1 MTQKELM
8 HDTELKMKK
17 TVEATQREFSTIR
30 TGRASS
36 ALVEGIRVDYY
47 GAPTPLKQ
55 LAAISTQDARLLV
68 IQPWD
73 KTVLAEVER
82 AILKSE
88 IGITPTNDG
97 KVIRLSMPSLTDERR
112 AELDKIL
119 KKIAEDGHV
128 SIRTARHVA
137 IESARKLEKDKL
149 ITEDDRFNAQDEIQ
163 KLTDKYIKE
172 IDSLLAQK
180 EKEIQA

>member
-1 MTQKELM
+1 MTIKDVI
-8 HDTELKMKK
+8 HDTEQKMKK

-30 TGRASS
+30 TGRAST
-36 ALVEGIRVDYY
+36 ALVEGVKVDYY
-47 GAPTPLKQ
+47 GTQTPLKT
-55 LAAISTQDARLLV
+55 LAAISTPDARLIM

-73 KTVLAEVER
+73 KNVLGDIEK

-97 KVIRLSMPSLTDERR
+97 KAIRLSVPSLTQERR

-119 KKIAEDGHV
+119 KKIAEDGRV
-128 SIRTARHVA
+128 SIRTARHTA
-137 IESARKLEKDKL
+137 IEHAKKLEKDKAA
-149 ITEDDRFNAQDEIQ
+149 TEDERFKAQEDIQ

-172 IDSLLAQK
+172 IDTALAAK